1 MSEVQTINI
10 IEHSDGDLRVSSLI
24 IAGRTEVQH
33 KNVMD
38 LVRSYAGE
46 LAEFGPLAFETR
58 MGVPLPQGGFA
69 KATEY
74 ALLNEHQA
82 TLLITFMRNS
92 AIVRDFKVELV
103 KQFYAM
109 RRALAVPQF
118 ALPQTYSEALRELA
132 ATAEKNTEL
141 AQKIIA
147 DEPKVDYV
155 DTFVADGDLRI
166 LRNVAKSIGMTE
178 TELRADLLARKW
190 IYVEH
195 MTRWS
200 ESKQEKETVSR
211 YSPYSHKA
219 EYFQPVPNHLA
230 PRFKGEVMHTLK
242 VTPAGAVAI
251 ARLYGKHLTAVESVS
266 A

>member
-1 MSEVQTINI
+1 MTAIENI
-10 IEHSDGDLRVSSLI
+10 VNEFEGELRVSSEAVAAGVGAEHRSVLQLI
-24 IAGRTEVQH
+24 GTHEGSLER
-33 KNVMD
+33 
-38 LVRSYAGE
+38 
-46 LAEFGPLAFETR
+46 FGTLAFEMR
-58 MGVPLPQGGFA
+58 PLPGGGNPVRVA
-69 KATEY
+69 HLTEP
-74 ALLNEHQA
+74 QV
-82 TLLITFMRNS
+82 TLLMTFMKNS
-92 AIVRDFKVELV
+92 APVVAFKVAVVEE
-103 KQFYAM
+103 FYRM
-109 RRALAVPQF
+109 RQALAVPQF
-118 ALPQTYSEALRELA
+118 ALPQTYAEALRELA

-178 TELRADLLARKW
+178 GELRTDLLARKW

-251 ARLYGKHLTAVESVS
+251 ARLYGRHLAAVEAVS